1 MRIVLLAFGLF
12 VIAIVGVAMLQSG
25 LITGG
30 DDITNVNESWTPNA
44 GSVTQLDDSELDN
57 AYYDNETTVYN
68 TSGTDAVE
76 MTEGTDY
83 EWIETNGTV
92 KALTGGG
99 LDGASEAT
107 ITYSYQLTTDEE
119 ERIAGMLAQIPRV
132 VGVALPVLALLFLLL
147 FLGRGM

>member
-68 TSGTDAVE
+68 STDVE
-76 MTEGTDY
+76 MAEGSDY
-83 EWIETNGTV
+83 EWIESNGTV
-92 KALTGGG
+92 KALTGGDLAG
-99 LDGASEAT
+99 EPNAT

-132 VGVALPVLALLFLLL
+132 AGVVLPVLALLFLLL
-147 FLGRGM
+147 FLGRGL